1 MDDATDV
8 ARDED
13 TVAYF
18 DQHTPEY
25 GTSRLEPAARFIRE
39 RGHEGSSLIDVGCGV
54 GNTLEYLVHAGGIEG
69 TAGLDVSAR
78 CLEQTR
84 ERVDAETFLGS
95 VLDRELVESI
105 GPKYDF
111 AVVAAVLHHLIGDSR
126 RESREHAKLAVAN
139 SKRLLKPGG
148 HLIIHEPVYS
158 PYSAMT
164 ALFYVK
170 KTVTRITDRRVGL
183 FGYWNNIGA
192 PVVSYYTEPVLE
204 EMLRAGEP
212 ATVVERHVERWE
224 PPRLVRPFVGKA
236 SVTLIARKAPPA

>member
-18 DQHTPEY
+18 DEHTPEY

-39 RGHEGSSLIDVGCGV
+39 HRREGTSLIDVGCGV
-54 GNTLEYLVHAGGIEG
+54 GNTLEYLVRAGDVKGP
-69 TAGLDVSAR
+69 AGLDVSAR

-95 VLDRELVESI
+95 VLDRELVDSI
-105 GPKYDF
+105 GPRFDF
-111 AVVAAVLHHLIGDSR
+111 AVVAAVLHHLIGDTR
-126 RESREHAKLAVAN
+126 RESREHAELAVAN

-148 HLIIHEPVYS
+148 HLIVHEPVYS

-164 ALFYVK
+164 ALFHLK
-170 KTVTRITDRRVGL
+170 KAVTRVTDRRVGV

-204 EMLRAGEP
+204 EMLLAGEP
-212 ATVVERHVERWE
+212 ATVVERHEERWE
-224 PPRLVRPFVGKA
+224 PPRLVRPLVGKA
-236 SVTLIARKAPPA
+236 SVTLIARKATSS